1 MRVNGNKAAVDHTG
15 AVVVPGCR
23 SCEGRGWRYA
33 SRRGLL
39 RLAEQAVTLVR
50 RRCPDC
56 LGDGR
61 ARPDTGESAAGSTDT
76 PGIV

>member
-1 MRVNGNKAAVDHTG
+1 MAVNGNKAGASVTG
-15 AVVVPGCR
+15 VVRTHGCR

-39 RLAEQAVTLVR
+39 RLAEDTVTLVR

-56 LGDGR
+56 LGDGQ
-61 ARPDTGESAAGSTDT
+61 ARDTGASAAGSTDT
-76 PGIV
+76 PSIV